1 MSRPLLGAAG
11 RASRALHA
19 SGVLGPS
26 ASGAVRRATARA
38 RGQVTYRNR
47 SGHTVEADLSDYMER
62 TGFFGAH
69 SAAFIRRLRRLL
81 RPGDWAI
88 DAGANVGL
96 IASPMAAAVGR
107 GGAVWA
113 IEPLPRNLARLQ
125 RLRDANDLSQ
135 LTILPVAL
143 AATAS
148 TAELRLSAAPG
159 GSGWGSFVS
168 PWAGEATVSVP
179 TAPLD
184 DLVASHAPD
193 RPLRLLKV
201 DLEGY
206 EREMLRGATATL
218 TDHRPVVACE
228 FHDPLLRA
236 AGSSSGDLLAAFADL
251 GYAPDDASRRLATAL
266 DGRVVDLLL
275 VPRGAASR

>member
-1 MSRPLLGAAG
+1 VSGPLLSAAA

-19 SGVLGPS
+19 RGVFGS
-26 ASGAVRRATARA
+26 AASGGVRRATARA

-47 SGHTVEADLSDYMER
+47 WGHVVEADLSDYMER
-62 TGFFGAH
+62 SGFFGAH
-69 SAAFIRRLRRLL
+69 SAAFIRRLPELL

-96 IASPMAAAVGR
+96 LSSPMAAAVGP
-107 GGAVWA
+107 GGAVWS
-113 IEPLPRNLARLQ
+113 IEPLPRNVERLQ
-125 RLRDANDLSQ
+125 QLRDANELPQ

-168 PWAGEATVSVP
+168 PWAAAASVAVT
-179 TAPLD
+179 TARLD
-184 DLVASHAPD
+184 DLVAAHAPEA
-193 RPLRLLKV
+193 PLRLLKV

-218 TDHRPVVACE
+218 TRHRPVIACE

-236 AGSSSGDLLAAFADL
+236 AGSSSADLLAAFKEL
-251 GYAPDDASRRLATAL
+251 GYAPDGPSRRVAASLE
-266 DGRVVDLLL
+266 GRVVDLLL
-275 VPRGAASR
+275 VPREPR